1 MNWLHVV
8 LLGILFSH
16 QILLL
21 EAFSFNVDATREEC
35 FTETVEHVGI
45 PIGVMFQVTQG
56 GFLDIDVRIQGPDGK
71 IILNEERQVEG
82 KYNFISHATGDYS
95 FCFGN
100 RMSTLTP
107 KKVSFVVNIGAEEPV
122 QQNQPN
128 LLKQENLAPVEMSV
142 LQVGQGIQ
150 AIVDEQAYMKMR
162 EQAHRNTNESTNAR
176 VIWWSLFEVLVLI
189 AMSLWQI
196 YYLRRF
202 FEVKRVGV

>member
-1 MNWLHVV
+1 MYR
-8 LLGILFSH
+8 
-16 QILLL
+16 LLL
-21 EAFSFNVDATREEC
+21 LWFFFLLCAQYGTSFSFNIDATREEC
-35 FTETVEHVGI
+35 FFEDVNAGVPVGL
-45 PIGVMFQVTQG
+45 MFQVTQG
-56 GFLDIDVRIQGPDGK
+56 GFLDVDVRIQGPDGK
-71 IILNEERQVEG
+71 VIYTAERQTDG
-82 KYNFISHATGDYS
+82 KYNFITHIQGEYS

-107 KKVSFVVNIGAEEPV
+107 KKVSFVVHVGEEAK
-122 QQNQPN
+122 PN
-128 LLKQENLAPVEMSV
+128 EVLKQEHLSPLEQSI

-150 AIVDEQAYMKMR
+150 SIVDEQAYMKMR
-162 EQAHRNTNESTNAR
+162 EQVHRNTNESTNER